1 MNEVWKDIPIV
12 KGYYQVSN
20 LGRVR
25 SIGRTVN
32 AKQRTRKTK
41 GRILKQSLSSGYA
54 IVTLSVNGLRKSIRV
69 HRLVAEAFIPNPIN
83 RDAYYQDKKEGQP
96 ENDITELIIRKNRH
110 GNLGTVKLYF
120 HKEYTKFSS
129 VEEE

>member
-32 AKQRTRKTK
+32 AK
-41 GRILKQSLSSGYA
+41 
-54 IVTLSVNGLRKSIRV
+54 
-69 HRLVAEAFIPNPIN
+69 
-83 RDAYYQDKKEGQP
+83 
-96 ENDITELIIRKNRH
+96 
-110 GNLGTVKLYF
+110 
-120 HKEYTKFSS
+120 
-129 VEEE
+129 